1 MVVFPMIAKQ
11 SKAKQS
17 SQRFVSFRFV
27 CFVVVEVGCWVI

>member
-17 SQRFVSFRFV
+17 KAASVSF
-27 CFVVVEVGCWVI
+27 CFVVEVGCWVI